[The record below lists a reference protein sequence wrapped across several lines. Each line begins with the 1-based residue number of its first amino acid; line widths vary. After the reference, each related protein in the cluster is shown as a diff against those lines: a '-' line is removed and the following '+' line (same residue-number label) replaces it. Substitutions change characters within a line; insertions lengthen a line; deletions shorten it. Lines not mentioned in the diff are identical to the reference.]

1 MRFGLVPLEFGRI
14 TKQIMSGNIPDF
26 SKFDITEHL
35 RYALEIEH
43 ISVIEISA
51 DIQYI
56 IPNSLS
62 EQAIKRLN
70 DLKDELG
77 HTYTVHLPL
86 WSLELASFN
95 EPIRKGGIES
105 IVDSIKLLEPLEPEV
120 YVLHNTGPLATEFSQ
135 LNFPKKMVDMICMLM
150 AGISASSIEEILS
163 RTEIDPAK
171 VAIENIEFPFDV
183 TRDIVDEYG
192 LSICFD
198 TGHLLSKQ
206 SGDESMLE
214 FYKKHRDKII
224 ELHLHDGRPSKP
236 GERGYIDH
244 KHLGTGDLPVRE
256 FLLELV
262 KDDFNGPIIFELTAD
277 EAVKSL
283 QHIKEVVPQALD

>member
-120 YVLHNTGPLATEFSQ
+120 YVLHNTGP
-135 LNFPKKMVDMICMLM
+135 
-150 AGISASSIEEILS
+150 
-163 RTEIDPAK
+163 
-171 VAIENIEFPFDV
+171 
-183 TRDIVDEYG
+183 
-192 LSICFD
+192 
-198 TGHLLSKQ
+198 
-206 SGDESMLE
+206 
-214 FYKKHRDKII
+214 
-224 ELHLHDGRPSKP
+224 
-236 GERGYIDH
+236 
-244 KHLGTGDLPVRE
+244 
-256 FLLELV
+256 
-262 KDDFNGPIIFELTAD
+262 
-277 EAVKSL
+277 
-283 QHIKEVVPQALD
+283 